1 MLRWFW
7 HNLGSLLLA
16 FFLALMVWASA
27 VSAADPTQESLFPQ
41 PIPIDFVGLPTDL
54 VVVGDFPIQATV
66 TIRAPR
72 SVWEELT
79 ASEIHLEADL
89 SGAEPGGAWHVTLT
103 PRIDRRPARV
113 VSIDPRSLTLTV
125 ETVARRSV
133 PVEVRTLGSPAVGYR
148 IETPSATPA
157 TATVIGPASA
167 VARVAQVL
175 AEVDLTGLR
184 QDVNETLLLIPV
196 DPQGLSVEGVRVDPD
211 RARVVA
217 PVVRLGGYRDVA
229 VKVVYQGQ
237 VEPGYWLWRISV
249 TPPIITVYSADAE
262 AVVLLPGFVETE
274 PLVLTGASSDIE
286 RRLAL
291 NLPQGITP
299 VGDQTV
305 LVQVWIAPMGSLN
318 ITRSLEI
325 EGLGQ
330 GLAAS
335 ASPDSVNVILTGPLP
350 VLESLAP
357 EDVRVILDVTD
368 LGAGTH
374 QVTPR
379 IIVSPAGVVAQAV
392 LPATVE
398 VTITLASQA
407 PATSTP

>member
-1 MLRWFW
+1 MLRWLW
-7 HNLGSLLLA
+7 DNLGTLLVA
-16 FFLALMVWASA
+16 FFLALLVWASA
-27 VSAADPTQESLFPQ
+27 VSAADPTQENVFPQ
-41 PIPIDFVGLPTDL
+41 PIPIDFVGLPADL
-54 VVVGDFPIQATV
+54 VVVGDCPTQATV

-89 SGAEPGGAWHVTLT
+89 SGAQPGDAWHVTLA

-113 VSIDPRSLTLTV
+113 VAVDPRSFSLTV
-125 ETVARRSV
+125 ESVATRSV
-133 PVEVRTLGSPAVGYR
+133 PVEVRTVGSPAVGYR
-148 IETPSATPA
+148 IETPSATPE
-157 TATVIGPASA
+157 TATVVGPASA

-184 QDVNETLLLIPV
+184 QDVNESLSLIPV
-196 DPQGLSVEGVRVDPD
+196 DPQGASVEGVRVSPAQ
-211 RARVVA
+211 ARVVA

-262 AVVLLPGFVETE
+262 AVLLLPGFVETE

-286 RRLAL
+286 QNLAL
-291 NLPQGITP
+291 NLPEGITP

-305 LVQVWIAPMGSLN
+305 LVQVGIAPMGSLN

-330 GLAAS
+330 GLTAS

-350 VLESLAP
+350 VLESLAA

-368 LGAGTH
+368 LGDGSH
-374 QVTPR
+374 QVIPR
-379 IIVSPAGVVAQAV
+379 VIVTPAGVVAQAV

-398 VTITLASQA
+398 VTITPASQTT
-407 PATSTP
+407 ATPTP